1 MFNDN
6 LQASG
11 TRIVQSVQRFATGWT
26 FRGTN
31 PGLDEIFLTHPDRSL
46 YPPSFLYSGYR
57 VSFPVVKR
65 PERGVDHPVPTL
77 KK

>member
-11 TRIVQSVQRFATGWT
+11 TRIAQSVQRFATGWT

-31 PGLDEIFLTHPDRSL
+31 PGGDGIFFTLPDRSL
-46 YPPSFLYSGYR
+46 YPPSLMYNGYW
-57 VSFPVVKR
+57 VSFPAVKR
-65 PERGVDHPVPTL
+65 AEPGIGHPVPTL
-77 KK
+77 K